1 MLIGNPA
8 LGLDP
13 TLLGFAFIMGWCLNL
28 TGSPFGTTVLM
39 VGRATG
45 VRGTTLSWRWNGLFT
60 LAAAAVVAGALF
72 AFGA

>member
-1 MLIGNPA
+1 
-8 LGLDP
+8 
-13 TLLGFAFIMGWCLNL
+13 MGWCLNL

-45 VRGTTLSWRWNGLFT
+45 VRGTTLSWRWNGLFP